1 MEREVRVGRA
11 GGIFSVI
18 VLLGIVLLLVFV
30 IFRPFVVIETG
41 YVGIKSILG
50 KYDMKEL
57 LPGFHLKIPVVE
69 QIIPFDVK
77 VRAISYHSPEEE
89 PLKKRDF
96 LSQPEIKVLDKRGL
110 PIDVELTVQYRPIA
124 SMAAEI
130 LANWGPDWELK
141 LLNPTIRSLVR
152 DVIGKIPAEEIP
164 ANRAKINTMIEQGIR
179 QKVDTEMVIDGKPAV
194 KVVAVQ
200 LRNIKLPPQVEKKI
214 LEVQEAKQEAER
226 TKYLV
231 EKALNEQKAEKIKA
245 ETLKIKKVTEAQ
257 AEAEAI
263 LTRAKAQAEA
273 NRLLSQSISD
283 ELIRWKEVEIREK
296 LYNAIRNN
304 PNTTIFLGSPGMDIH
319 YWERLPSK
327 K

>member
-1 MEREVRVGRA
+1 MEREIRIGRA
-11 GGIFSVI
+11 GGMFSII
-18 VLLGIVLLLVFV
+18 VLLGVVILLVFI

-41 YVGIKSILG
+41 YVGIKSVLG

-69 QIIPFDVK
+69 QIIPFDVR

-89 PLKKRDF
+89 PVKKRNL

-164 ANRAKINTMIEQGIR
+164 ANRARINTMIEEGIR
-179 QKVDTEMVIDGKPAV
+179 HKVDTEMVIDGKPAV

-231 EKALNEQKAEKIKA
+231 EKAMNEQKAEKIKA

-263 LTRAKAQAEA
+263 LTRARAQAEA

-296 LYNAIRNN
+296 LYNAIKSN

-319 YWERLPSK
+319 YWEGLPHK

>member
-18 VLLGIVLLLVFV
+18 ILLGIVLLLVFI

-89 PLKKRDF
+89 PLKKKDL

-179 QKVDTEMVIDGKPAV
+179 HKVDTEMVIDGKPAV

-273 NRLLSQSISD
+273 NKLLSQSISD

-296 LYNAIRNN
+296 LYNAIKNN
-304 PNTTIFLGSPGMDIH
+304 PNTTIFLGSPGIDIH